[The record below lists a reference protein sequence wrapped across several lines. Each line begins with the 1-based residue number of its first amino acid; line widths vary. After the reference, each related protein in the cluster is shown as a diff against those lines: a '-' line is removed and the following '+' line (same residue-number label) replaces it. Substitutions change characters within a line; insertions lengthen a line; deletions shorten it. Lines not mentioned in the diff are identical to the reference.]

1 MQVWDKLYMSSN
13 ISQDRNQA
21 IARIASGRCPGT
33 WFVIA
38 ISQMQDG
45 ELEIL
50 PAKLIKASWFDR
62 EDLAVVGVARGY
74 YHAVALIRTMVED
87 VQKATG
93 NYHLKEYFQA
103 GMENHTE

>member
-50 PAKLIKASWFDR
+50 PAKLIKASCG
-62 EDLAVVGVARGY
+62 L
-74 YHAVALIRTMVED
+74 T
-87 VQKATG
+87 
-93 NYHLKEYFQA
+93 
-103 GMENHTE
+103 ENHKNKSSPGK

>member
-21 IARIASGRCPGT
+21 IARIVSGRCPGT

-62 EDLAVVGVARGY
+62 RIWRWLEWP
-74 YHAVALIRTMVED
+74 E
-87 VQKATG
+87 ATITR
-93 NYHLKEYFQA
+93 LR
-103 GMENHTE
+103 

>member
-50 PAKLIKASWFDR
+50 PAKLIKA
-62 EDLAVVGVARGY
+62 
-74 YHAVALIRTMVED
+74 
-87 VQKATG
+87 
-93 NYHLKEYFQA
+93 
-103 GMENHTE
+103 